1 MLRKEGNS
9 VKNYLLEMVRKRKLG
24 IHCGIPSFCCANKL
38 VIEAILDQAQRFD
51 DTVLIEATSNQ
62 VNQYRGY
69 MGMLPQDFSDYVYS
83 IADKIGFSR
92 KKIILGGDH
101 LGPLPWV
108 DEPAAQAMEKAAE
121 LVRLSVLAGY
131 QKIHLDTSMRLGD
144 DPIDRPL
151 ETATIARRGAYLY
164 NACEEAYQQLLKK
177 DPTAEHPVF
186 VIGSEV
192 PIPGGIQSDDE
203 GMQVTRPEDFED
215 TLLTYRDEFAKLGLS
230 DAWQYIIAVVVQ
242 PGVEFGNE
250 QLHHYNRS
258 AAKKLCEAL
267 KRYPDI
273 VFEGHSTDFQSPT
286 KLKEMVEDGIAI
298 IKVGPALT
306 FALREALFALSGME
320 RELIDDPAQRA
331 NFPEVLEEAMLKN
344 PKQWE
349 KHYSGTEKQLHLERE
364 YSFSDRCR
372 YYLSQPEVDSA
383 IAKLFYNLD
392 QTDIPLGMLHQY
404 MPLQYIKV
412 RDGRLPMQAR
422 ELVKDSIITLVDDYN
437 YAVKYNYMTG
447 GIFIR

>member
-1 MLRKEGNS
+1 MHPIQKI
-9 VKNYLLEMVRKRKLG
+9 V
-24 IHCGIPSFCCANKL
+24 
-38 VIEAILDQAQRFD
+38 QAQKQGRTAGIYSCCSANEFVLLAALD
-51 DTVLIEATSNQ
+51 RGKQRNTPVLIEATANQ
-62 VNQYRGY
+62 VNQFGGY
-69 MGMLPQDFSDYVYS
+69 TGMKPSDFYAYVQTL
-83 IADKIGFSR
+83 IARTGIDPAQV
-92 KKIILGGDH
+92 ILGGDH
-101 LGPLPWV
+101 LGPLTWTALP
-108 DEPAAQAMEKAAE
+108 ETQAMEYARE
-121 LVRLSVLAGY
+121 LVRQFVLAGFT
-131 QKIHLDTSMRLGD
+131 KIHLDTSMRVAD
-144 DPIDRPL
+144 DDENARL
-151 ETATIARRGAYLY
+151 SDETIARRGAELC
-164 NACEEAYQQLLKK
+164 AVCEQAYAERRQAYPDAEA
-177 DPTAEHPVF
+177 PVYI
-186 VIGSEV
+186 IGSEV

-215 TLLTYRDEFAKLGLS
+215 TLLTYRDEFAKLGLA
-230 DAWQYIIAVVVQ
+230 DAWKYIIAVVVQ

-250 QLHHYNRS
+250 QLHHYNREAS
-258 AAKKLCEAL
+258 KKLCEAL

-273 VFEGHSTDFQSPT
+273 VFEGHSTDFQSPA

-320 RELIDDPAQRA
+320 RE
-331 NFPEVLEEAMLKN
+331 
-344 PKQWE
+344 
-349 KHYSGTEKQLHLERE
+349 

-392 QTDIPLGMLHQY
+392 QTDIPMGMLHQY